1 MWGPL
6 DPLVQHQFIELV
18 SDVRDRGG
26 TIFGLVGGRDRVAH
40 AVRTGAPARAALP
53 TDLTDRDLRLC
64 GRRRLGVNVGSEGIG
79 DPEEAAMTDT
89 QQTPPTQDPV
99 RAAARKRIEKR
110 RNLQGGLVAY
120 VVVNAF
126 LVAVWAMTGGGYFW
140 PAWIIAGWGVG
151 MLLGLWDYLRG
162 PVTEADIDDELRR
175 R

>member
-1 MWGPL
+1 M
-6 DPLVQHQFIELV
+6 
-18 SDVRDRGG
+18 SD
-26 TIFGLVGGRDRVAH
+26 TLQ
-40 AVRTGAPARAALP
+40 TEP
-53 TDLTDRDLRLC
+53 TK
-64 GRRRLGVNVGSEGIG
+64 
-79 DPEEAAMTDT
+79 
-89 QQTPPTQDPV
+89 DPV

-175 R
+175 KS

>member
-1 MWGPL
+1 M
-6 DPLVQHQFIELV
+6 
-18 SDVRDRGG
+18 S
-26 TIFGLVGGRDRVAH
+26 
-40 AVRTGAPARAALP
+40 
-53 TDLTDRDLRLC
+53 
-64 GRRRLGVNVGSEGIG
+64 
-79 DPEEAAMTDT
+79 DT
-89 QQTPPTQDPV
+89 QQIQPTQDPV
-99 RAAARKRIEKR
+99 RMAARKRIEKR

>member
-1 MWGPL
+1 M
-6 DPLVQHQFIELV
+6 
-18 SDVRDRGG
+18 S
-26 TIFGLVGGRDRVAH
+26 
-40 AVRTGAPARAALP
+40 
-53 TDLTDRDLRLC
+53 
-64 GRRRLGVNVGSEGIG
+64 
-79 DPEEAAMTDT
+79 DT
-89 QQTPPTQDPV
+89 QQTQLTQDPV

-175 R
+175 KS